1 MAFSVLFVLRYIC
14 NRFMTAICAK
24 SIHFYTGELN
34 ERRKAVEMIMHKILE
49 DPDSACYSNCSYSQ
63 VKEPVASAFSIGSP
77 FAVCRPPINMN
88 DTNTDSE
95 SRSSIRN
102 FPDASLSAVTLENES
117 AITHIDPLLCNQSLS
132 MPLSNIKLDPRFPV
146 IPWVDHSLVFK
157 NTDSLVSLTSCG
169 TVSQPLVVQSHLT
182 DRSESIHPELAL
194 NQIFC
199 FGRPTICCP
208 GFRPCTYDVQDCTL
222 QPFIEVNDKVSVT
235 PTLASTIHPTLEANT
250 VGDFCGF
257 MSDSQRDDECI
268 TALGCHV
275 PYSTYGDNNQPH
287 SRYLSGESVDSAFA
301 ESLLSVRL
309 QSSTEDFTNDL
320 FQQQSYNYK
329 NKQTLS
335 QVETVVSP
343 NSVYSI
349 SSSPQ
354 SCIDSSGHSHHLLI
368 NSHEQNCQNSYV
380 LDESNNNF
388 DRLLPNHIQLP
399 ELPCLPSEYYGS
411 GVGGVLLVG
420 TIQQLHDTL
429 NFLQWQ
435 AKQKVLSNSTSR
447 IMMTSNEI
455 RNICKTSLPP
465 SIFSEQTMTTSLAD
479 CNGSAINFPQSTSFS
494 PDVSL
499 KLDTIQPWSI
509 PKHLTPLSLHLP
521 MNQCYVLSY
530 KRKCEQNVRK
540 KVYVTIMPNKVV
552 NLYTFGNYWISTG
565 FNPVL
570 FRASKFN
577 NGHCCLRHY
586 STPSIQNSANGFA
599 EQATDKSSSYSKY
612 ISWTDPDELAHHL
625 SQRIVAITKYFVVI
639 DKPPNL
645 SVWGHSL
652 TSREAISVINPKL
665 VSTSDLGIN
674 DCLPQL
680 SNIITSLEKEQHHN
694 FNNDLSNSCT
704 TVEVPKLYIIEALPA
719 AYSGLILLGRNE
731 KYTNAARKF
740 YKSATLGG
748 VLSSHKDEDQTR
760 R

>member
-1 MAFSVLFVLRYIC
+1 MYTPVDNCILSSLLFLEQLTALHSSLYHMSELHFKILVPNVAAGAIIGKKGEAIETIKRQTGAKLKMSRADDFYPGTTERVCLIVGTLEACKQVHDYVMAKISKRPQNIALITPSGVKILVPDGTAGIIIGKCGNFIEKIKDESNAFVQVSQRPKDIRLFERCIVV
-14 NRFMTAICAK
+14 
-24 SIHFYTGELN
+24 TGELN

-208 GFRPCTYDVQDCTL
+208 
-222 QPFIEVNDKVSVT
+222 
-235 PTLASTIHPTLEANT
+235 EANT

-521 MNQCYVLSY
+521 MNQC
-530 KRKCEQNVRK
+530 
-540 KVYVTIMPNKVV
+540 
-552 NLYTFGNYWISTG
+552 
-565 FNPVL
+565 
-570 FRASKFN
+570 
-577 NGHCCLRHY
+577 
-586 STPSIQNSANGFA
+586 
-599 EQATDKSSSYSKY
+599 
-612 ISWTDPDELAHHL
+612 
-625 SQRIVAITKYFVVI
+625 
-639 DKPPNL
+639 
-645 SVWGHSL
+645 
-652 TSREAISVINPKL
+652 
-665 VSTSDLGIN
+665 
-674 DCLPQL
+674 
-680 SNIITSLEKEQHHN
+680 
-694 FNNDLSNSCT
+694 
-704 TVEVPKLYIIEALPA
+704 
-719 AYSGLILLGRNE
+719 
-731 KYTNAARKF
+731 
-740 YKSATLGG
+740 
-748 VLSSHKDEDQTR
+748 
-760 R
+760 